1 MKDVQKGGSLKVRY
15 KELQLKAIDFSN
27 AVIKLT
33 KKNDS
38 LDKRESFNNLKIQQ
52 LNTELKTVKQ
62 KKGLSVFEG
71 ILIGVVALT
80 LGLSF

>member
-1 MKDVQKGGSLKVRY
+1 MKDVQKGDSLKLRY
-15 KELQLKAIDFSN
+15 KELQLKTIGFSN
-27 AVIKLT
+27 AVIQLV

-71 ILIGVVALT
+71 ILIGIAALT